1 MDWKY
6 YRSVPK
12 SDSINQPGQGQK
24 KNKTHSSPPG
34 TSSPPE
40 HTDPSTTR
48 SLHGAESA
56 LYSVNANLVRASTEF
71 TQEALELVG
80 LEPLR
85 GSLETFGTDGRG
97 DTLIGGTRTIRV
109 EVLVHLNGNVV
120 KRIFESGKG
129 GGVAR
134 GGPSPST
141 SPSYLV
147 YRK

>member
-12 SDSINQPGQGQK
+12 SDSINQPDQGQQ

-40 HTDPSTTR
+40 HTGPNTAR

-56 LYSVNANLVRASTEF
+56 LYSVDANRVRASTEF

-80 LEPLR
+80 LEPLS

-97 DTLIGGTRTIRV
+97 DTLV
-109 EVLVHLNGNVV
+109 
-120 KRIFESGKG
+120 
-129 GGVAR
+129 
-134 GGPSPST
+134 
-141 SPSYLV
+141 
-147 YRK
+147 